1 MLGVRAK
8 FKPVQVVYQGDG
20 YALVEAVSA
29 EEDSSMLR
37 RGDEVIVT
45 TAELYDGK
53 VIG

>member
-8 FKPVQVVYQGDG
+8 FKPAKVVYQGDG
-20 YALVEAVSA
+20 YVLVSAASA

-45 TAELYDGK
+45 TAELFDGK